1 MGNAMLSIADV
12 AISIDSH
19 WIDAAQG
26 LVRRR
31 LHNIAHVVISPLITA
46 LNHIIISKIDRL
58 SAHVQRGTRYE
69 HDSHR

>member
-12 AISIDSH
+12 AICIDSH

-31 LHNIAHVVISPLITA
+31 LHNIAHVVISALITA
-46 LNHIIISKIDRL
+46 PNHIEFIMSKIDR
-58 SAHVQRGTRYE
+58 
-69 HDSHR
+69 